1 MIMQTSCI
9 YLPNARYLDIHVYMA
24 WSHRDPRCRSFRHER
39 ALDCCTSDHVFERL
53 LHKSGN
59 TATIQPNQ
67 TTSRELSRERWHRI
81 RKVLICPPSPN
92 SCKLICLLNK
102 EICVNIF
109 SSCPHQNCWSN
120 YHFHHF
126 SWNKSTSN
134 TVYTLQCQNRLTW
147 TCFWRA
153 VLDFADCSITVF
165 PAIGWCRIWTI
176 PSAMSGSVLTA
187 DTAWAPVW
195 PLCPLAIYS
204 CTNDK
209 GRQKWVSFLANKS
222 RNINAVPTVQKF
234 GRRGVK

>member
-59 TATIQPNQ
+59 TATMQPNQ
-67 TTSRELSRERWHRI
+67 TTSRELSRERWHRM

-109 SSCPHQNCWSN
+109 FLHVRIKIVDQIIIFIIFREIKAHPILFTHYSVRTALLGLLLARSSRFRWLFHYSFSRHRLVQDLNNSWCDVWFRSHSWHCMSSSLTIVSTFHLLLHQRQR
-120 YHFHHF
+120 
-126 SWNKSTSN
+126 KTK
-134 TVYTLQCQNRLTW
+134 
-147 TCFWRA
+147 
-153 VLDFADCSITVF
+153 
-165 PAIGWCRIWTI
+165 
-176 PSAMSGSVLTA
+176 MS
-187 DTAWAPVW
+187 
-195 PLCPLAIYS
+195 
-204 CTNDK
+204 
-209 GRQKWVSFLANKS
+209 
-222 RNINAVPTVQKF
+222 
-234 GRRGVK
+234 